1 MQKGPTK
8 TYYGIALIIGALAL
22 WAIYLAVGAYLGQ
35 GSEFPQQRFD
45 IRRALIVI
53 ACMGAF
59 LLFWAG
65 LLWNRQRHLKAQEA
79 KHRDEE

>member
-8 TYYGIALIIGALAL
+8 TYYAIALIIGALAL
-22 WAIYLAVGAYLGQ
+22 WAIYLAIGAYLGQ
-35 GSEFPQQRFD
+35 GSEAPQRFD
-45 IRRALIVI
+45 IRRPLIVI

-65 LLWNRQRHLKAQEA
+65 LLWNRHRYLKAREA
-79 KHRDEE
+79 KHPDEE